1 MPNLIKDR
9 AIAIDRWTLLKDA
22 TGPEVLTA
30 IPGKNLIVPLRFW
43 QDYAIELEGY
53 AGDIGIW
60 LDSDETVSEI
70 GDLLSEFPLIALNFP
85 VFADGRSYS
94 NARELRERFAYAGEI
109 RAIGDVL
116 RDQLYYMSRCGFDAF
131 SLRHDQDPDRCIAAL
146 DDFTTGYQATVAE
159 PISLFRRR

>member
-131 SLRHDQDPDRCIAAL
+131 SLRHDQDPDRCIVAL

-159 PISLFRRR
+159 PIPLFRRR

>member
-1 MPNLIKDR
+1 MPKLIKDR

-22 TGPEVLTA
+22 TGPEVLIA
-30 IPGKNLIVPLRFW
+30 IPGKNLIVPLGFW
-43 QDYAIELEGY
+43 QDYATELEAY
-53 AGDIGIW
+53 TGDIGIW

-70 GDLLSEFPLIALNFP
+70 GDALGEFPLIALNFP

-94 NARELRERFAYAGEI
+94 NARELRERFSYAGEV

-131 SLRHDQDPDRCIAAL
+131 SLRHDQNPDSCIAAL

-159 PISLFRRR
+159 PTPLFRRR